1 MKHFFQ
7 FHRDPRGTRERNQRE
22 EALEL
27 EEHSG
32 SDSPDMRIKR
42 LLLKK
47 VIHTKRKLKLNYS

>member
-1 MKHFFQ
+1 ME
-7 FHRDPRGTRERNQRE
+7 PARNQRE

-42 LLLKK
+42 ILLKK
-47 VIHTKRKLKLNYS
+47 SDSPKKKVEAKLFVKLC